1 MVVKTFR
8 ALVGVFLA
16 VAVFGVA
23 VETSAPA
30 FADGVTADDV
40 GVIKPTFKATPE
52 QDKLVEQG
60 VAFYDDEEFAKAKA
74 ILLPLAQAGHPK
86 AMNMIGRL
94 HDNTDVFPNDSVVEC
109 DWYERSAKAGYPSA
123 MNNLSIC
130 FEEGIGRLKNIDDML
145 YWRKMSAK
153 NGSKLGMIN
162 LAWYDK
168 EASEDYRY
176 WMNKAREH
184 GSVYAKVSLFL
195 QGYGHDVPDLHI
207 QDIVCVYVRI
217 LIFDGSFLSCD

>member
-86 AMNMIGRL
+86 AMDVIGMM
-94 HDNTDVFPNDSVVEC
+94 HYYGAVFPKDSNVEC
-109 DWYERSAKAGYPSA
+109 DWYERAAKAGYSKA
-123 MNNLSIC
+123 MYHMSIC
-130 FEEGIGRLKNIDDML
+130 YDGNGRLPDPIKSMEWLLKAAN
-145 YWRKMSAK
+145 K
-153 NGSKLGMIN
+153 GSVLAMIN
-162 LAWYDK
+162 LSSLDK
-168 EASEDYRY
+168 SEGKEYRY
-176 WMNKAREH
+176 WMNMAREH
-184 GSVYAKVSLFL
+184 GSVFAKVSLFL
-195 QGYGHDVPDLHI
+195 HGYAHDVPNLYI
-207 QDIVCVYVRI
+207 QDKVCVYVRI
-217 LIFDGSFLSCD
+217 LMLGGHLLACD